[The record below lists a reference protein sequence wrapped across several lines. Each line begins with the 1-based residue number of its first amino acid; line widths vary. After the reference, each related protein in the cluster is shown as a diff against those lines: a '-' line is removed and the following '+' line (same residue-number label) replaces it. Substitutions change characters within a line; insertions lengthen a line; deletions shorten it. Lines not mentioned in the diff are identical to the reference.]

1 MISCSLGER
10 EPRGMQF
17 SAGSCGQSF
26 WAYSAA
32 IEAVSRTRPARA
44 ISQARIG
51 KDVAVNRWQE
61 RFPQLFARSAFEW
74 GGVASGDLEIQFS
87 LALPPDELVSNVKV
101 IGRAAGGVVVCQSD
115 QGWRFLPG
123 GTREAGEAVTETA
136 RRELLEEAGASIV
149 GGLHWIGAF
158 EVNNPRSRPYRPH
171 LPHPVSYWLYV
182 VGDVTFEGG
191 PTNPA
196 DGEPVIEV
204 LTLPPPEAV
213 NYLAAFDNGQLTD
226 VLRLAIAMGHV

>member
-1 MISCSLGER
+1 
-10 EPRGMQF
+10 
-17 SAGSCGQSF
+17 
-26 WAYSAA
+26 
-32 IEAVSRTRPARA
+32 
-44 ISQARIG
+44 
-51 KDVAVNRWQE
+51 VNRWQE
-61 RFPQLFARSAFEW
+61 RFPQLFARLPFEW

-115 QGWRFLPG
+115 RFGGSCQVERGRLVKRSRRPLDANCWRKPG
-123 GTREAGEAVTETA
+123 HRSLVAM
-136 RRELLEEAGASIV
+136 
-149 GGLHWIGAF
+149 HWISAF

-226 VLRLAIAMGHV
+226 VLRLAIAIGHV